1 MKKQILIFTL
11 IFATVVATAFFVSCV
26 TTEHH
31 AEANF
36 PAVIKTKI
44 GTFLNEENLT
54 YYLCKTKR
62 KEADMLYSVNFCA
75 DSSRRELDAAFKR
88 IEELALSL
96 DENEEKIISFA
107 AKKVGRKPEDF
118 CIYGIEICLPSPENS
133 VRNPIHYQLYDKC
146 DEYGCPLYVLC
157 DENGNSLVAL
167 FVG

>member
-11 IFATVVATAFFVSCV
+11 IFATVVATAFFASCV

-44 GTFLNEENLT
+44 GTFMTEENLT

-157 DENGNSLVAL
+157 DENGNPLVAL
-167 FVG
+167 SVG

>member
-1 MKKQILIFTL
+1 M
-11 IFATVVATAFFVSCV
+11 
-26 TTEHH
+26 
-31 AEANF
+31 
-36 PAVIKTKI
+36 
-44 GTFLNEENLT
+44 NEENLT

-62 KEADMLYSVNFCA
+62 KEADMLYSVNYCA

-157 DENGNSLVAL
+157 DENGNPLVAL

>member
-1 MKKQILIFTL
+1 MKARSFILIFVVSACF
-11 IFATVVATAFFVSCV
+11 FASCV

-62 KEADMLYSVNFCA
+62 KEADMLYSVNYCA

-118 CIYGIEICLPSPENS
+118 CIYGIEIWLPSPENL
-133 VRNPIHYQLYDKC
+133 VRHRIEYHLGDKC
-146 DEYGCPLYVLC
+146 DQYGCPLYVLC
-157 DENGNSLVAL
+157 DENGNPLVAL

>member
-1 MKKQILIFTL
+1 MKARSFILIFVVSACF
-11 IFATVVATAFFVSCV
+11 FASCV

-31 AEANF
+31 ANANF
-36 PAVIKTKI
+36 PAAVETKI
-44 GTFLNEENLT
+44 GKFTHDEHLAW
-54 YYLCKTKR
+54 YCCKTKR
-62 KEADMLYSVNFCA
+62 KEADMLYSVNYCA

-146 DEYGCPLYVLC
+146 DEYGCPLYDLC
-157 DENGNSLVAL
+157 DENGNPLVAL
-167 FVG
+167 FNS

>member
-11 IFATVVATAFFVSCV
+11 IFATVVATAFFASCV

-44 GTFLNEENLT
+44 GTFMTEENLT

-62 KEADMLYSVNFCA
+62 KEADMLYSVNYCA
-75 DSSRRELDAAFKR
+75 DSSRRDLDAAFKR

-157 DENGNSLVAL
+157 DENGNPLVAL